1 MHHRRHARPGE
12 RPRNVD
18 WKRSAALLYGDWGT
32 SKAYVIGLAFA
43 VAGYSSPWLIA
54 IMGGVTMLVAY
65 NYLTI
70 CRLYP
75 FGGGV
80 YASLRERSQSLSSVG
95 AFLLIADYLVTASI
109 SSLSAFYYLGVSHP
123 VECAFIA
130 ILVIGAIN
138 FLGPRESAG
147 VAILISVPTAIVV
160 LLIGLFALPHVR
172 EAATMIQP
180 LQGGFLKNW
189 ENLVVIMLALSGIE
203 AVANSTGVMRLDPHT
218 SVKKPVVTRT
228 STPAILLVMAEV
240 CVMTTALG
248 FAMAA
253 LPGLV
258 MDQGE
263 VDAPGAPGV
272 RDYLLRHMGKVFVGD
287 AMGLRAGEV
296 ASQVISI
303 LFGLL
308 LLSAVNTAM
317 VALSSLTH
325 LMARDWELPRF
336 FFRLNRH
343 GVPIMGLLLSILIPA
358 ALVVGLE
365 DISKLADLYAV
376 GVVGAI
382 TLNLGATS
390 TDLGCEMKR
399 RVRVIMFLT
408 FLLMLSVE
416 ITLLVMKPNAR
427 WFALAVVLVGLLMR
441 WIAKREAKPASWPSI
456 TTAG

>member
-18 WKRSAALLYGDWGT
+18 WRRAAALLYGDWGT
-32 SKAYVIGLAFA
+32 SKAYIIGLAFA

-54 IMGGVTMLVAY
+54 MMAGVMILVAY

-80 YASLRERSQSLSSVG
+80 YASLRDRSESLSSVG
-95 AFLLIADYLVTASI
+95 AFLLIADYLVTAAI
-109 SSLSAFYYLGVSHP
+109 SALSAFYYLGVSHP
-123 VECAFIA
+123 VEYAFVA

-138 FLGPRESAG
+138 FLGPKESAG

-160 LLIGLFALPHVR
+160 LLLGCFALPHFR
-172 EAATMIQP
+172 EAEHMIQP
-180 LQGGFLKNW
+180 LHGGFFNNW
-189 ENLVVIMLALSGIE
+189 QNLVAIMLALSGIE

-218 SVKKPVVTRT
+218 SHKKPVVIGT
-228 STPAILLVMAEV
+228 STPAILLITAEV
-240 CVMTTALG
+240 CVMTTVLG

-258 MDQGE
+258 VHNGE
-263 VDAPGAPGV
+263 VDAPGATGV
-272 RDYLLRHMGKVFVGD
+272 RDYLLRYMGKVFVGNVL
-287 AMGLRAGEV
+287 GSHAGEI
-296 ASQVISI
+296 ASTVISI

-336 FFRLNRH
+336 FYKLNRH
-343 GVPIMGLLLSILIPA
+343 GVPIAGLLLSIIIPA
-358 ALVVGLE
+358 LLVMGLE
-365 DISKLADLYAV
+365 DIAKLADLYAV

-390 TDLGCEMKR
+390 TDPSREMKVHAR
-399 RVRVIMFLT
+399 IIMFLT
-408 FLLMLSVE
+408 FLLMASVE
-416 ITLLVMKPNAR
+416 ITLLVLKPNAR
-427 WFALAVVLVGLLMR
+427 WFALAVVVIGLLMR
-441 WIAKREAKPASWPSI
+441 WLAKRGRKVF
-456 TTAG
+456 TND